1 MVAAAV
7 VGGGAALGGA
17 YLASNSAGDAAS
29 AQTDANNAAI
39 DRSAATNATNT
50 AALNQ
55 QQQQAQANLQP
66 YLNTGTAANSQLSY
80 DLGLGGADQSGGAQA
95 AGGLAKPFTLADF
108 QADPGYNFTLQ
119 QGDAALNRASA
130 AGGKYFSGAAIKGL
144 DQYNQGLASTQY
156 QNAYN
161 NYNTNQ
167 NNLYSKLSGTSL
179 SGQNAANS
187 INSNGL
193 ATQQSIA
200 GESANATNNQN
211 ALQSQNGT
219 TQANA
224 DLAQGQAWQTGLNNV
239 SNLAGFG
246 SGFQQGFGG
255 TNSGYGTQGT
265 TVGGNGTPWLTSNV

>member
-1 MVAAAV
+1 MVSSIINAV
-7 VGGGAALGGA
+7 IG
-17 YLASNSAGDAAS
+17 SNSAQDAAS

-55 QQQQAQANLQP
+55 QQQEAKANLQP
-66 YLNTGTAANSQLSY
+66 FLNTGTAANNQLGY
-80 DLGLGGADQSGGAQA
+80 DLGLGGTDQSGGAQA

-119 QGDAALNRASA
+119 QGDAALNRAKA
-130 AGGKYFSGAAIKGL
+130 AGGKYFSGGAIKGL
-144 DQYNQGLASTQY
+144 SQYNQGLASTQY

-193 ATQQSIA
+193 ATQEAIA
-200 GESANATNNQN
+200 GDNTGATNNQN
-211 ALQSQNGT
+211 NLQSQNGT

-224 DLAQGQAWQTGLNNV
+224 DLAQGQAWQTGLNNTQNDIV
-239 SNLAGFG
+239 GAVGAGAFGTAAGTPLSNGAQGPTQG
-246 SGFQQGFGG
+246 SGL
-255 TNSGYGTQGT
+255 YGA
-265 TVGGNGTPWLTSNV
+265 LTRYI